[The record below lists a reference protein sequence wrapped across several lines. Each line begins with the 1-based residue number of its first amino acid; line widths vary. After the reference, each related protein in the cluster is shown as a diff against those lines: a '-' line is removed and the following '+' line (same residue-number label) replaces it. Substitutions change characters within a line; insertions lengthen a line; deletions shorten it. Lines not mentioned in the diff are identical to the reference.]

1 MNFLIQDWFRDISIP
16 LHILFVAFEMYVY
29 FQKRKVT
36 KLNHNTIMMLVHRS
50 RHNLKLQILYTSQN
64 LVALCSD
71 EGK

>member
-1 MNFLIQDWFRDISIP
+1 MNFSIQDWFRDISIP
-16 LHILFVAFEMYVY
+16 LPIIFVALVMYVH

-36 KLNHNTIMMLVHRS
+36 KLNHNTIMMFVHRS

-64 LVALCSD
+64 LVAFRSD